1 MHFSFFVV
9 AVVALSQ
16 ALASPTELVDRTQPE
31 IVSCYNS
38 GTKSDRAPFVAAID
52 QWCAKVIGTHLNNG
66 QEVSTV
72 FEFGAVDYWLS
83 AKAIN
88 GCSFTIDG
96 NCNRLLRLPVDR
108 CNTGGENGKQG
119 GVMTDPCGQWR
130 ADPGRDGNSS

>member
-1 MHFSFFVV
+1 MHFSLFVV
-9 AVVALSQ
+9 AIAIGQ
-16 ALASPTELVDRTQPE
+16 ALASPHLVERVEPE
-31 IVSCYNS
+31 IVDCYNA
-38 GTKSDRAPFVAAID
+38 GTKSDRLPFVSAID
-52 QWCAKVIGTHLNNG
+52 QWCATVIGKHLDNG

-72 FEFGAVDYWLS
+72 FEFGDVDYWFS

-96 NCNRLLRLPVDR
+96 NCNRLLRLPVDK

-130 ADPGRDGNSS
+130 ADPGRDGNPF